1 VKTRGFTLIEVLVAL
16 GMFVLAVGG
25 LALALDRAFA
35 ASNLLR
41 QEDEIRQQLASLV
54 DESMIMPIDT
64 LVSGRETGPD
74 ALGIKYAISAEPVED
89 LRNKEEEVLGGL
101 WLVTVR
107 AVWEQAGEEQEWKEQ
122 FLRYQP

>member
-54 DESMIMPIDT
+54 DESMILPMDVLIT
-64 LVSGRETGPD
+64 GRETGPD
-74 ALGIKYAISAEPVED
+74 ALGIKYAVSAEPVED
-89 LRNKEEEVLGGL
+89 LRNKDEEVLGGL

>member
-1 VKTRGFTLIEVLVAL
+1 MNARGFTLIEVLVAL

-54 DESMIMPIDT
+54 DESMILPMDVLIA
-64 LVSGRETGPD
+64 GRETGPD
-74 ALGIKYAISAEPVED
+74 ALGIKYAVSAEPVED
-89 LRNKEEEVLGGL
+89 LRNKDEEVLGGL

-122 FLRYQP
+122 FLRFQP